1 MVEALGGSGRCGR
14 GGDVVRELKGHVC
27 AERGIDG
34 RKDKQIKDGW
44 TNKETG

>member
-1 MVEALGGSGRCGR
+1 MVEALGGR
-14 GGDVVRELKGHVC
+14 GGVVRELKGHVC
-27 AERGIDG
+27 AEREIDG